1 MHVSLARCG
10 GDPIARIVCDQR
22 VRRRFCEGHWGEAL
36 ECASGVAND
45 RGQ

>member
-22 VRRRFCEGHWGEAL
+22 VRRRFCEGHAL